1 MDSKKTLR
9 RKYKMIKKVKELM
22 GEKKLTKGKGN
33 TVIVIKNKF
42 IDLV

>member
-22 GEKKLTKGKGN
+22 GEKKTDQG
-33 TVIVIKNKF
+33 
-42 IDLV
+42 

>member
-22 GEKKLTKGKGN
+22 GKKKTDQG
-33 TVIVIKNKF
+33 
-42 IDLV
+42 